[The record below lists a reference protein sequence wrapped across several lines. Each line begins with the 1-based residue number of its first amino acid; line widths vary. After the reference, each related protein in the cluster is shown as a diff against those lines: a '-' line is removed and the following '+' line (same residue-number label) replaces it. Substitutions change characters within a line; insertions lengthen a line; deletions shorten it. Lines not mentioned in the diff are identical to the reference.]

1 MTLNLLPW
9 WAYAAAGAVAG
20 ALLAG
25 GLQQARVSNVRA
37 ELAQVREQHAKA
49 VADAVTK
56 ALAQER
62 EDRAKETT
70 HAADTTKNVDQFTQG
85 QPERDA
91 SLRADLARSERLRL
105 DADRR
110 AATYKTMSA
119 SCAAASS
126 GVADRLAAL
135 DRQLVAGVGVVGRL
149 RGDLER
155 RDAEVVL
162 LAGQLAADRK
172 LTDSAPTAPALP
184 ASAPTGARARP

>member
-1 MTLNLLPW
+1 MNINPIPW
-9 WAYAAAGAVAG
+9 WAYLAAGAVAG

-25 GLQQARVSNVRA
+25 GLQQARVSHVRA

-91 SLRADLARSERLRL
+91 SLRADLARAERLRI

-110 AATYKTMSA
+110 AATYKAMSA
-119 SCAAASS
+119 SCTAAAS

-135 DRQLVAGVGVVGRL
+135 DQQLVEGVGVVGAL
-149 RGDLER
+149 RGDLDR

-184 ASAPTGARARP
+184 ASAPTPAPARP

>member
-1 MTLNLLPW
+1 MNINPIPW
-9 WAYAAAGAVAG
+9 WAYLAAGAVAG

-25 GLQQARVSNVRA
+25 GVQQTRVSNAKA

-91 SLRADLARSERLRL
+91 SLRADLARAERLRI

-110 AATYKTMSA
+110 AATYKAMSA
-119 SCAAASS
+119 SCTAAAS

-135 DRQLVAGVGVVGRL
+135 DQQLVEGVGVVGAL
-149 RGDLER
+149 RGDLDR

-184 ASAPTGARARP
+184 ASAPTPAPARP

>member
-1 MTLNLLPW
+1 MSINLVPW

-25 GLQQARVSNVRA
+25 GVQQIRVNNA
-37 ELAQVREQHAKA
+37 KTELAQVREQHAKA

-56 ALAQER
+56 AIAQER

-91 SLRADLARSERLRL
+91 SLRADLDRSERLRL

-110 AATYKTMSA
+110 AATYKAMSA

-126 GVADRLAAL
+126 GVADRLEAL

-155 RDAEVVL
+155 RDSEVKLLRGQIDADRLL
-162 LAGQLAADRK
+162 LAD
-172 LTDSAPTAPALP
+172 
-184 ASAPTGARARP
+184 

>member
-1 MTLNLLPW
+1 MSINLVPW
-9 WAYAAAGAVAG
+9 WAYLAAGAVAG

-37 ELAQVREQHAKA
+37 ELAQVREQHAQA

-56 ALAQER
+56 ALAQDR
-62 EDRAKETT
+62 EDRDKETT

-91 SLRADLARSERLRL
+91 SLRADLARAGRLRL

-110 AATYKTMSA
+110 AATYKAMSA

-126 GVADRLAAL
+126 GVADRLEAL

-162 LAGQLAADRK
+162 LHGQIHADRK
-172 LTDSAPTAPALP
+172 LT
-184 ASAPTGARARP
+184 GEQ

>member
-1 MTLNLLPW
+1 MSISLVPW
-9 WAYAAAGAVAG
+9 WAYLAAGAVAG

-25 GLQQARVSNVRA
+25 GVQQIRVNNA
-37 ELAQVREQHAKA
+37 KTELAQVREQHAKA

-110 AATYKTMSA
+110 AATYKAMSA

-126 GVADRLAAL
+126 GVADRLEAL

-155 RDAEVVL
+155 RDSEVKLLRGQIDADRLL
-162 LAGQLAADRK
+162 LAD
-172 LTDSAPTAPALP
+172 
-184 ASAPTGARARP
+184 

>member
-1 MTLNLLPW
+1 MTLNLIPW
-9 WAYAAAGAVAG
+9 WAYVGAGVLAG

-25 GLQQARVSNVRA
+25 GLQQARVASAKA

-91 SLRADLARSERLRL
+91 SLRANLARSERLRL

-110 AATYKTMSA
+110 AATYKAMSA
-119 SCAAASS
+119 SCAAAAS

-135 DRQLVAGVGVVGRL
+135 DRQLVEGVDVVGAL

-162 LAGQLAADRK
+162 LRGQIDADRK
-172 LTDSAPTAPALP
+172 M
-184 ASAPTGARARP
+184 TGEAIAAAAE

>member
-1 MTLNLLPW
+1 MNINPIPW
-9 WAYAAAGAVAG
+9 WAYLAAGAVAG

-25 GLQQARVSNVRA
+25 GVQQTRVSNAKA
-37 ELAQVREQHAKA
+37 ETAQVREQHAKA

-91 SLRADLARSERLRL
+91 SLRADLARAERLRI

-110 AATYKTMSA
+110 AATYKAMSA
-119 SCAAASS
+119 SCTAAAS

-135 DRQLVAGVGVVGRL
+135 DQQLVEGVGVVGAL
-149 RGDLER
+149 RGDLDR

-184 ASAPTGARARP
+184 ASAPTPAPARP

>member
-1 MTLNLLPW
+1 MNINPIPW
-9 WAYAAAGAVAG
+9 WAYLAAGAVAG

-91 SLRADLARSERLRL
+91 SLRADLARAERLRI

-110 AATYKTMSA
+110 AATYKAMSA
-119 SCAAASS
+119 SCTAAAS

-135 DRQLVAGVGVVGRL
+135 DQQLVEGVGVVGAL
-149 RGDLER
+149 RGDLDR

-184 ASAPTGARARP
+184 ASAPTPAPARP